1 VKLSLLEVVL
11 NQFAA
16 ANCFM
21 VIMWYSCD
29 MILQSSRV
37 SNLLDVVRFT
47 SVNLLL

>member
-1 VKLSLLEVVL
+1 MKLPLLEAVL

-21 VIMWYSCD
+21 VIMWCSCD
-29 MILQSSRV
+29 MILQSFRV